1 MKVEMS
7 TAAQILANRQNAG
20 HSTGPKTPEGKQT
33 SSHNATRHGLTGVF
47 NVLPHEN
54 AEDYTDLAAR
64 LRDEFQPD
72 GENENFL
79 VDQMIQSRC
88 RLLRIQRLEALAF
101 EQILTEP
108 GSSSDPDARILAAM
122 CPSGNALDKLHRY
135 TAAAERSYY
144 KALRELQSSRH
155 LRNEPNST
163 GHRPLNTDHCRL
175 RNEPNSTGHRPLDTG
190 HRIFQ
195 NEPNFRSTADPACG
209 PARVIQGTEGQLTI
223 APSSRP

>member
-1 MKVEMS
+1 MS
-7 TAAQILANRQNAG
+7 TTAQILANRQNAAN
-20 HSTGPKTPEGKQT
+20 STGPKTPDGKQT
-33 SSHNATRHGLTGVF
+33 SSRNATRHGLTGVF

-144 KALRELQSSRH
+144 KALRELQTSRH
-155 LRNEPNST
+155 LRNEPK
-163 GHRPLNTDHCRL
+163 RPVRDASIQ
-175 RNEPNSTGHRPLDTG
+175 NEPNRTGHRPLDTG
-190 HRIFQ
+190 HCLLQ
-195 NEPNFRSTADPACG
+195 NEANSQVRGPQSPPAKS
-209 PARVIQGTEGQLTI
+209 A
-223 APSSRP
+223 A